1 MRLGRGWTP
10 YNNCTSL
17 PTSLGVLKVSAC
29 TGVTAV
35 ESKTSCRQKEEGM
48 TWRGVVGRFSW
59 GQALR
64 AALWESQLIGASG
77 DSVTTAF
84 N

>member
-1 MRLGRGWTP
+1 MPLFLLTILGF
-10 YNNCTSL
+10 
-17 PTSLGVLKVSAC
+17 LKALAC

-48 TWRGVVGRFSW
+48 TWRGVVGRLSW
-59 GQALR
+59 DQALR
-64 AALWESQLIGASG
+64 GALWESQPTGQRYPGASG